1 MRDDDQRCDDTAPA
15 SFRDMTFWRLRR
27 ANRLVEQAIH
37 ARLESAGL
45 RRPYVYGILATLADA
60 GPASQAEIGRR
71 LGVDPSDMVAALN
84 ELESEGRARRE
95 RDPDDRRRNL
105 VVLTDVGREV
115 LTEVTAELRI
125 AEDEALGALDPDE
138 RATLRDL
145 LGKCAPRAGAL
156 RAREHKSA
164 R

>member
-1 MRDDDQRCDDTAPA
+1 VGFANDYAAVMRDDDQRCDDTAPA

-37 ARLESAGL
+37 ARLAVAGL
-45 RRPYVYGILATLADA
+45 RRPYVYGILATLADG

-84 ELESEGRARRE
+84 ELESEGRARRA

-105 VVLTDVGREV
+105 VVLTDAGREV

-125 AEDEALGALDPDE
+125 AEDEALGALDADE

-145 LGKCAPRAGAL
+145 LGRCAPR
-156 RAREHKSA
+156 S
-164 R
+164 